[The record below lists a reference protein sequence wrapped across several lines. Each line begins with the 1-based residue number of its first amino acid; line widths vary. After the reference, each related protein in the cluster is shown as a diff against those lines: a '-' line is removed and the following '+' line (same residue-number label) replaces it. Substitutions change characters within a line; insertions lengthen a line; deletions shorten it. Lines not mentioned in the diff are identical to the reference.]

1 MPAELN
7 NLALLEDK
15 IQKVT
20 GLIQTLQK
28 EKHALVQRLQK
39 AEAEREALQ
48 KHQHAA
54 AQQEEE
60 NRRLR
65 QQLDRLEQ
73 ERQDLRVRVQ
83 RILDLV
89 GSVEA

>member
-1 MPAELN
+1 LPAELN

-28 EKHALVQRLQK
+28 EKITLVQRLQK